1 MSHIS
6 EVLRAA
12 MKVRHYKMCYDTHKI
27 TKICYHNFWDVWNSK
42 LYVISYDYMPQ
53 LLAYFI
59 FLTKQAGFPDHD
71 SIRVF
76 PVSILEKLNNF
87 HETRYEHFAI
97 WGNPIVMISIFWQ

>member
-1 MSHIS
+1 
-6 EVLRAA
+6 
-12 MKVRHYKMCYDTHKI
+12 
-27 TKICYHNFWDVWNSK
+27 
-42 LYVISYDYMPQ
+42 MPQ

-97 WGNPIVMISIFWQ
+97 